1 MTSIIGRDCSWYMWL
16 RSGPATRRVLSML
29 GRYSARTTAPRS
41 SAIGPNRLSARRH
54 DWTFTGAKGDCAA
67 VAGAGM
73 DARSAHNIPN
83 ARPRARTA
91 QRTFESSV
99 IGESTRAVS
108 FKRWLGVTS
117 QGLRHWGSGGVWGLL
132 QKPFVQSTADSHPGP
147 RFGTRSCRRK

>member
-29 GRYSARTTAPRS
+29 GRYSARTTAARS

-73 DARSAHNIPN
+73 DARNAHNIPN

-91 QRTFESSV
+91 QRTFE
-99 IGESTRAVS
+99 RL
-108 FKRWLGVTS
+108 LGVTS

-132 QKPFVQSTADSHPGP
+132 QKSLSNPQPI
-147 RFGTRSCRRK
+147 